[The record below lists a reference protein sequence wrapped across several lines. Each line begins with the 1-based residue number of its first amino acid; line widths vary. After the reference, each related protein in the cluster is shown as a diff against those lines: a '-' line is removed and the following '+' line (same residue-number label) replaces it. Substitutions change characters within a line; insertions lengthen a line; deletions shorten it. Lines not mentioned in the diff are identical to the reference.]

1 MLAAA
6 TAAPLTEEQYQFL
19 FTKFSQQFNKNYAV
33 ENVFSKYQTFKSN
46 VDLIVAH
53 NASGQSYKMEINKF
67 ADMTAA
73 EFNKFMGLKVV
84 EQAPA
89 AEDLTQI
96 AAGMAN
102 GARGVAT
109 TQFEEVDWVKAG
121 VVMDAK
127 DQGQCGSCWAFAT
140 TGALEPA
147 MRIAKKGDKKLDLAE
162 QYLVDCSGSYGN
174 NGCSG
179 GLMSNA
185 YEFIKST
192 GGMPA
197 TADYPYTAKD
207 GKCNKSVELNK
218 NANPTGYTKVGTSDE
233 AHMEALKKGPVAV
246 ALAASSSAFQFYKSG
261 VVSNC
266 TDRSINHGVTLV
278 ATGTEGG
285 KQFYRIRNSWGSS
298 VCFSFLLFPTLLCP
312 TASPNPTPLSS
323 PTPFTHP
330 IPHLSLPFPSPPPQ
344 IQPINYQ
351 QQ

>member
-1 MLAAA
+1 MVEILILPIPYAPSPATSTPTTISPNTRMKFAVLTVAALLAAA
-6 TAAPLTEEQYQFL
+6 TAAPLSEEQYQFL
-19 FTKFSQQFNKNYAV
+19 FSKFSAQFNKNYAV
-33 ENVFSKYQTFKSN
+33 ENVFSKYQTFKNN

-53 NASGQSYKMEINKF
+53 NASGQQTYKMEINKF
-67 ADMTAA
+67 ADMTAS
-73 EFNKFMGLKVV
+73 EFNQFMGLKVV
-84 EQAPA
+84 EEVELVPFNNYTERSTIKA
-89 AEDLTQI
+89 
-96 AAGMAN
+96 
-102 GARGVAT
+102 
-109 TQFEEVDWVKAG
+109 TQFEEVDWVKSGA
-121 VVMDAK
+121 VVAPK

-147 MRIAKKGDKKLDLAE
+147 MRIAKKGDKKLDLSE

-185 YEFIKST
+185 FEFIKST

-207 GKCNKSVELNK
+207 GKCNKTVELNK
-218 NANPTGYTKVGTSDE
+218 KANPTGYTKVGTSDD

-278 ATGTEGG
+278 ATGTEAG
-285 KQFYRIRNSWGSS
+285 KQFYRIRNS
-298 VCFSFLLFPTLLCP
+298 
-312 TASPNPTPLSS
+312 
-323 PTPFTHP
+323 
-330 IPHLSLPFPSPPPQ
+330 
-344 IQPINYQ
+344 
-351 QQ
+351 